1 MYSSNEDRI
10 TLGNLLIKAL
20 NTSHQELIE
29 LAMIY
34 CLESPTDTEKRD
46 YMRQYKAVQHI
57 FKQWSF
63 GMPRVKVFDIPEE
76 SKIFKIAA
84 NDKMKPRKTA

>member
-1 MYSSNEDRI
+1 MSSSNEDRI

-34 CLESPTDTEKRD
+34 CRTEPTDTEKRD

-57 FKQWSF
+57 FKQWGF
-63 GMPRVKVFDIPEE
+63 IIPRVPTFEIPEE

-84 NDKMKPRKTA
+84 TDKMKPRKTA